1 MTKPVNYFDCDE
13 DGIVVA
19 TGSVPESQLNL
30 QPLVAGCVRYL
41 GTARPG
47 KQRMV
52 NHQLVDY
59 ERPKA
64 YDERRRE
71 QYPLVGDQLDAIWK
85 YLAAQQPK
93 NLPDDTASM
102 LEQILSVKDANPK
115 EVENV

>member
-1 MTKPVNYFDCDE
+1 MKFINYFITDE
-13 DGIVVA
+13 SGVV
-19 TGSVPESQLNL
+19 TQSGRIPEGDVQLQEPPEGHSL
-30 QPLVAGCVRYL
+30 HMGFAIPS
-41 GTARPG
+41 
-47 KQRMV
+47 KQRLV
-52 NHQLVDY
+52 DGALVDY

-93 NLPDDTASM
+93 NLPDDTAAM

-115 EVENV
+115 EIENV